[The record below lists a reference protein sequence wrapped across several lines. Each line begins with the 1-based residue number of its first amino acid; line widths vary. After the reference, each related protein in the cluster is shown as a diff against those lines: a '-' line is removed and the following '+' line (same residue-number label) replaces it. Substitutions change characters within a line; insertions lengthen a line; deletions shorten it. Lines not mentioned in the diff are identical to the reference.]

1 MSYSTSAWIL
11 IVHIFLYSAKSLG
24 TVTWGSTENPSQKV
38 SGYDENM
45 NTIRTYQ
52 VCNVFDANQNNWVR
66 TKYIQRRGAQRIHV
80 EMKFSVRD
88 CSSIP
93 GVPGSCKETFNLF
106 YYESDSDKATK
117 DFPPWME
124 NPWIKV
130 DTIAA
135 DESFSQVDLGGRVMK
150 INTEVRSFGPI
161 SRKGFYLA
169 FQDYGGC
176 MSLIAV
182 RVFYRKCPR
191 TIRNG
196 ALFQETHSGAE
207 STSLVLARGECIPNA
222 EEVDVPIKLYCNG
235 DGEWMVPIGRCMCK
249 AGHEAVEN
257 GTVCRACPSGFFKTA
272 QGDEK
277 CLQCPINSRTTNN
290 GATNCV
296 CRNGYYRTDSDPL
309 EMPCT
314 TVPSAPQNVISS
326 VNETSLMLEWNPP
339 RETGG
344 RDDVVYNIIC
354 KSCGGGRGGCT
365 RCGDNV
371 QFVPRQLGLTETRV
385 FISDLLAHTQYTFE
399 VQAVNGVSDQSPY
412 SPQYASVNITTNQ
425 AAPSTVSIMHQVSH
439 TIDSIT
445 LSWSQP
451 DQPNGV
457 ILDYELQYYEKDQT
471 EHNSSIIKSQTNT
484 AVIRGL
490 KPGGIYVFQVRA
502 RTVAG
507 FGRYS
512 GKMYFQTMTEEEYNT
527 SIQEKLPLIIGSA
540 AAGLVFLIA
549 VVVIIIVSFKYY
561 SCFLFFQVSPGMKIY
576 IDPFTYEDPNEAVRE
591 FAKEIDISCVKI
603 EQVIGA
609 GEFGEVCS
617 GNLKLPGKREMFV
630 AIKTLKT
637 GYTEKQRRDFLSEAS
652 IMGQFDHPNVI
663 HLEGVV
669 TKSSPV
675 MIITEFMENGSL
687 DSFLR
692 QNDGQFTV
700 IQLVGMLRGIASGMK
715 YLADMNYVHR
725 DLAARNILVNSNL
738 VCKVSDFGLSRFL
751 EDDTSDPTY
760 TSALG
765 GKIPI
770 RWTAPEAIQYRK
782 FTSASDVWSY
792 GIVMW
797 EVMSYGERPYWD
809 MTNQDVINAI
819 EQDYRL
825 PPPMDC
831 PSALHQLM
839 LDCWQKDRN
848 NRPKFSQIVNNLD
861 KMIRNPNSL
870 KAMTPLV
877 HLPLLDRSVPD
888 FSSFNTVDDWLDAIK
903 MGQYKDNFANGNF
916 TSFDLVSQM
925 TMEDVLRVGVTLAGH
940 QKKILNSVQM
950 MRAQMNQIQSVEV

>member
-1 MSYSTSAWIL
+1 
-11 IVHIFLYSAKSLG
+11 
-24 TVTWGSTENPSQKV
+24 
-38 SGYDENM
+38 
-45 NTIRTYQ
+45 
-52 VCNVFDANQNNWVR
+52 
-66 TKYIQRRGAQRIHV
+66 
-80 EMKFSVRD
+80 
-88 CSSIP
+88 
-93 GVPGSCKETFNLF
+93 
-106 YYESDSDKATK
+106 
-117 DFPPWME
+117 
-124 NPWIKV
+124 
-130 DTIAA
+130 
-135 DESFSQVDLGGRVMK
+135 
-150 INTEVRSFGPI
+150 
-161 SRKGFYLA
+161 
-169 FQDYGGC
+169 
-176 MSLIAV
+176 
-182 RVFYRKCPR
+182 
-191 TIRNG
+191 
-196 ALFQETHSGAE
+196 
-207 STSLVLARGECIPNA
+207 
-222 EEVDVPIKLYCNG
+222 
-235 DGEWMVPIGRCMCK
+235 
-249 AGHEAVEN
+249 
-257 GTVCRACPSGFFKTA
+257 
-272 QGDEK
+272 
-277 CLQCPINSRTTNN
+277 
-290 GATNCV
+290 
-296 CRNGYYRTDSDPL
+296 
-309 EMPCT
+309 
-314 TVPSAPQNVISS
+314 
-326 VNETSLMLEWNPP
+326 
-339 RETGG
+339 
-344 RDDVVYNIIC
+344 
-354 KSCGGGRGGCT
+354 
-365 RCGDNV
+365 
-371 QFVPRQLGLTETRV
+371 
-385 FISDLLAHTQYTFE
+385 
-399 VQAVNGVSDQSPY
+399 
-412 SPQYASVNITTNQ
+412 
-425 AAPSTVSIMHQVSH
+425 MHQVSR
-439 TIDSIT
+439 TVDSIT

-457 ILDYELQYYEKDQT
+457 ILDYELQYYEKDLS
-471 EHNSSIIKSQTNT
+471 ELNSTTVKSPTNT
-484 AVIRGL
+484 VAVQNL
-490 KPGGIYVFQVRA
+490 KAGTIYVFQVRA

-507 FGRYS
+507 YGRYS
-512 GKMYFQTMTEEEYNT
+512 GKMYFQTMTEAEYQT
-527 SIQEKLPLIIGSA
+527 SVQEKLPLIIGSS

-549 VVVIIIVSFKYY
+549 VVVIGIVCNRRRGFERADSEYTDKLQHYTSGHSTY
-561 SCFLFFQVSPGMKIY
+561 RGSPPALGGRSLFVTPGMKIY

-617 GNLKLPGKREMFV
+617 GHLKLPGKREIFV
-630 AIKTLKT
+630 AIKTLKS

-700 IQLVGMLRGIASGMK
+700 IQLVGMLRGIAAGMK

-831 PSALHQLM
+831 PNALHQLM

-848 NRPKFSQIVNNLD
+848 HRPKFGQIVNTLD

-870 KAMTPLV
+870 KAMAPLSSGMN
-877 HLPLLDRSVPD
+877 LPLLDRTIPD
-888 FSSFNTVDDWLDAIK
+888 YSSFNTVDEWLDAIK
-903 MGQYKDNFANGNF
+903 MSQYKESFASAGF
-916 TSFDLVSQM
+916 TTFDVVSQM
-925 TMEDVLRVGVTLAGH
+925 TVEDILRVGVTLAGH
-940 QKKILNSVQM
+940 QKKILNSIQV